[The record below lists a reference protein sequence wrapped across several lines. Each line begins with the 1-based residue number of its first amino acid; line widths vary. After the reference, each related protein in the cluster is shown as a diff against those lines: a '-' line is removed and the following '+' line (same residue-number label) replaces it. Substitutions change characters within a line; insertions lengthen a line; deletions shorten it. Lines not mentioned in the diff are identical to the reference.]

1 MKTPPPPP
9 SLFPRG
15 RCFRKYTPAHARQT
29 SSTSSLSTVQ
39 KKLQN
44 ASDFYAVPI
53 PEILEDSTFLATNFP
68 RSGASPFLSREERR
82 KEGRKKEG
90 KKVGLER
97 SGAQRAHYATAW
109 RGVRRALP
117 RCHAGF
123 QFTDREYD
131 SKYVWRGVDRWD
143 RLLSLS
149 PLGYESIQLPRSRVN
164 SYASRR
170 VSGSLGHGRQTT
182 EAGRLTFPSLHIAF
196 CFHLTVRKTIRV

>member
-1 MKTPPPPP
+1 MKTPPLPPPPP

-15 RCFRKYTPAHARQT
+15 RCFRKYTPARQT

-82 KEGRKKEG
+82 KEERRKG
-90 KKVGLER
+90 KKLGSRGAAHKERIMQRCGAAYDALCRDATPVSSSPIANTTRNMCGGGLI
-97 SGAQRAHYATAW
+97 G
-109 RGVRRALP
+109 GMP
-117 RCHAGF
+117 
-123 QFTDREYD
+123 
-131 SKYVWRGVDRWD
+131 WD

-149 PLGYESIQLPRSRVN
+149 LSTRLRINTITAFES
-164 SYASRR
+164 
-170 VSGSLGHGRQTT
+170 
-182 EAGRLTFPSLHIAF
+182 
-196 CFHLTVRKTIRV
+196 